1 MVYIMEFKNK
11 YFGFL
16 FFVFVGL
23 FVTDVYAQ
31 KLNSSNKIGG
41 SNTQIVTVTGSVL
54 NKAESGSTAR
64 TNIGSVV
71 GAGTGGSNHQ
81 VISIGGSV
89 SNTATGGST
98 SEINIGSTVNGQRY
112 DNSGMKTR

>member
-1 MVYIMEFKNK
+1 MELKNK
-11 YFGFL
+11 YFNFL
-16 FFVFVGL
+16 FLVVVGL
-23 FVTDVYAQ
+23 FATEVYAQ
-31 KLNSSNKIGG
+31 KLNSNKIGG